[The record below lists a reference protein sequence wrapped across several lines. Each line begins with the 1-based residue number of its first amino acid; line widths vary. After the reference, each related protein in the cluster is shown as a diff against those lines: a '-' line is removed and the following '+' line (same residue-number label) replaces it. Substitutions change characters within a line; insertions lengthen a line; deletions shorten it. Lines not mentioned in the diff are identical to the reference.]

1 MNSWSLV
8 LCSAWQI
15 EGSTQFFLFIGLTNP
30 VTLSMKIVLLFD
42 VLITAGIQVRFVT
55 LKTLHLEE

>member
-1 MNSWSLV
+1 V